1 MITEIFFAAMFSTAA
16 VQETDDLKRNMAA
29 LELFLKDQ
37 EDYRQHCPDIKWTQP
52 DIKIYKK
59 ELVSQLPAGCKK

>member
-1 MITEIFFAAMFSTAA
+1 MITEFFFAAIFSTAA

-37 EDYRQHCPDIKWTQP
+37 EDHKQHCPNIKWTQP
-52 DIKIYKK
+52 DIEVYKK
-59 ELVSQLPAGCKK
+59 ELASQLPTGCKK